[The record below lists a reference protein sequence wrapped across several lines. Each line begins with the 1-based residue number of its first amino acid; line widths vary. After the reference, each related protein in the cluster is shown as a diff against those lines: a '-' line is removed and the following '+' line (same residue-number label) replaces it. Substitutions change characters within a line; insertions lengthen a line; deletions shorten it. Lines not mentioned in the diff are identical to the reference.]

1 MNRRDFNLLLAATGA
16 GLLLNSE
23 TSSAQGMS
31 ASSDGP
37 VFALLVH
44 PKMILLD
51 LVGPMTVF
59 NMTMGKVHL
68 VWKDKTPVPTEV
80 GVSVTP
86 TTTFADCPRKVDVF
100 FIPGGLA
107 GSTALMEDPE
117 TLAFV
122 KDMAANARF
131 VTAVCTGSLVLGAAG
146 VLKGKRA
153 TTLWNVRD
161 ILPTFG
167 AIPVHDRVV
176 EDGNIITGG
185 GTTAGLDFGLD
196 IVARLRSEDVAKRI
210 QLIIEYDPHPP
221 FDAGSP
227 EKAGREITNAFLKAR
242 KPVMDDAK
250 AAALRAAERLKG

>member
-1 MNRRDFNLLLAATGA
+1 MNRRDFNLLLTGVSA
-16 GLLLNSE
+16 GLLLGTE
-23 TSSAQGMS
+23 TASAQVPPS
-31 ASSDGP
+31 TTDGP
-37 VFALLVH
+37 VFAMLVH

-68 VWKDKTPVPTEV
+68 VWKDKAPVPTEV
-80 GVSVTP
+80 GLYVTP

-107 GSTALMEDPE
+107 GSTELMDDPE
-117 TLAFV
+117 TMAFV
-122 KDMAANARF
+122 KDMAANARY
-131 VTAVCTGSLVLGAAG
+131 VTAVCTGSLVLGATG

-161 ILPTFG
+161 LLPTFG

-196 IVARLRSEDVAKRI
+196 IVARLKGEDVAKRI

-221 FDAGSP
+221 FDSGSP
-227 EKAGREITNAFLKAR
+227 EKADPEIVSRFLKVR
-242 KPVMDDAK
+242 KPAMDDAK
-250 AAALRAAERLKG
+250 AASLRAAARLRG

>member
-1 MNRRDFNLLLAATGA
+1 MNRRDFNLMLAATGA
-16 GLLLNSE
+16 GLLLNSG
-23 TSSAQGMS
+23 TSSAQGS
-31 ASSDGP
+31 PGFSDGP

-68 VWKDKTPVPTEV
+68 VWKDKTPVPTDV

-86 TTTFADCPRKVDVF
+86 TTTFGDCPRKVDVF

-117 TLAFV
+117 TLTFV

-146 VLKGKRA
+146 VLQGKRA

-176 EDGNIITGG
+176 EDGNLITGG

-196 IVARLRSEDVAKRI
+196 IVARLRGEDIAKRI

-227 EKAGREITNAFLKAR
+227 EKAGPEITNAFLKAR
-242 KPVMDDAK
+242 KPVIDDAK
-250 AAALRAAERLKG
+250 AAALRAAERLKS

>member
-1 MNRRDFNLLLAATGA
+1 MNRRDFNLLLTGVGA
-16 GLLLNSE
+16 GLLLGTE
-23 TSSAQGMS
+23 TAPAQVPPP
-31 ASSDGP
+31 SSDGP
-37 VFALLVH
+37 VFAMLIH

-68 VWKDKTPVPTEV
+68 VWKDRTPVSTEV
-80 GVSVTP
+80 GVPVTP
-86 TTTFADCPRKVDVF
+86 TTTFADCPRNVDVF

-107 GSTALMEDPE
+107 GSTELMDDPD
-117 TLAFV
+117 TMAFV
-122 KDMAANARF
+122 KDMAANARY

-161 ILPTFG
+161 LLPTFG
-167 AIPVHDRVV
+167 AIPVHERVV

-196 IVARLRSEDVAKRI
+196 IVARLKGEDVAKRI

-221 FDAGSP
+221 FDSGSP
-227 EKAGREITNAFLKAR
+227 EKADPEIVSRFLKVR
-242 KPVMDDAK
+242 KPAMDDAK
-250 AAALRAAERLKG
+250 AASLRAAARLRN

>member
-1 MNRRDFNLLLAATGA
+1 MNRRDFNLLLTAASA
-16 GLLLNSE
+16 GLFLNAE
-23 TSSAQGMS
+23 TASAQSPPPS
-31 ASSDGP
+31 ASPDGQ
-37 VFALLVH
+37 VFAMLVH

-68 VWKDKTPVPTEV
+68 VWKNKTPVPTEV
-80 GVSVTP
+80 GVQITP
-86 TTTFADCPRKVDVF
+86 TTTFADCPRNVDVF

-107 GSTALMEDPE
+107 GSTELMEDAE

-122 KDMAANARF
+122 KEMAASARY

-146 VLKGKRA
+146 VLRGKRA

-161 ILPTFG
+161 LLPTFG
-167 AIPVHDRVV
+167 AIPVHERVV

-196 IVARLRSEDVAKRI
+196 IVARLRGEEVAKRI

-227 EKAGREITNAFLKAR
+227 KRPDPTSPTR
-242 KPVMDDAK
+242 S
-250 AAALRAAERLKG
+250 